1 MQGNTVSICVFLSLL
16 ICEVN
21 RMITFCEMMD
31 RKFSHTYSLQQI
43 ENNNDF

>member
-1 MQGNTVSICVFLSLL
+1 MQGNTVSVCVFLSVL

-21 RMITFCEMMD
+21 RMITIYELMA